1 MPKHQIVTALLLG
14 LTEKGNTLLVTED
27 GDSFVAWLDIGS
39 PGRAFHRLEVSWN
52 PDDYP
57 SLSVSVVEMT
67 DKKLAKHINE
77 NCEGWIIRKC
87 NVEGVK
93 REAPEPVPPGAMPA
107 MIGGCDR
114 VALA

>member
-1 MPKHQIVTALLLG
+1 MPAKEAPAFPLPFS
-14 LTEKGNTLLVTED
+14 LTERGNTLLVTED

-39 PGRAFHRLEVSWN
+39 PGIAFHRLEVSWN
-52 PDDYP
+52 PDNYP
-57 SLSVSVVEMT
+57 SLNVSAGEMT

-77 NCEGWIIRKC
+77 NCKGWIIRKC

-93 REAPEPVPPGAMPA
+93 TEPVGAMPAMA

-114 VALA
+114 VAEE